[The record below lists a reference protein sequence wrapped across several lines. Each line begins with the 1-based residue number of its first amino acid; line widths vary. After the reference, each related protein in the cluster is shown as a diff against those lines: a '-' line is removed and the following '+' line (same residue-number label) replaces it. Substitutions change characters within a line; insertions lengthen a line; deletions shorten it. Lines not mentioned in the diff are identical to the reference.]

1 MKVLVPLAD
10 GFEEIEAIAIVDVL
24 RRAGL
29 DVVMAGLPGTMVRGS
44 RNVKIIADAKM
55 DDVNPDEFDALVL
68 PGGDPGYKN
77 LGQSQKILNMIRDFH
92 SQGKLVCAICAS
104 PLVLAK
110 AGILEDKKATVYP
123 GLERDIPKPR
133 GDRVVVDG
141 NIITSQGPGTAIEF
155 ALKIVESLLGKD
167 RAEMVRKQI
176 VF

>member
-10 GFEEIEAIAIVDVL
+10 GFEEIEAITIVDVL